1 MPRIVLTIVWE
12 GEIGAN
18 VALVEPKEA
27 NILDLLSAL
36 NAAMTAMLLQ
46 QRQREIIDNEEESD
60 E

>member
-1 MPRIVLTIVWE
+1 MDKIVLTIVWE

-36 NAAMTAMLLQ
+36 NAAMTTMLLQ
-46 QRQREIIDNEEESD
+46 QRQREIDNEEKNGE
-60 E
+60 